1 MKYSRFSEDQ
11 ERKRNQER
19 QPLPKGDYP
28 FIIKA
33 VEDKPTKSGRY
44 NMLVLDLE
52 LHLDDG
58 RTKKQKDWVVYDME
72 EMAWKLRHLAA
83 TTGLLE
89 EYESNTLTPG
99 DLLEK
104 HGVARLTTQEYA
116 DSDGELTISNAVKDY
131 VKPGEAKGVSPIKSG
146 LPEDAPFNDDLPL

>member
-1 MKYSRFSEDQ
+1 MKYSRMSEDQ
-11 ERKRNQER
+11 DRNR
-19 QPLPKGDYP
+19 NALPKGDYP

-52 LHLDDG
+52 IHLDNG

-83 TTGLLE
+83 TTGLLA
-89 EYESNTLTPG
+89 EYESEVLAPE

-104 HGVARLTTQEYA
+104 HGVVRLTTQEFT
-116 DSDGELTISNAVKDY
+116 DSDGEITTSNAVKDY
-131 VKPGEAKGVSPIKSG
+131 VKPGEARGVAPIKSG
-146 LPEDAPFNDDLPL
+146 LPEDAPFNDDIPL